1 MKSQLEHMYRND
13 PEALLLIDHYL
24 LRFKS
29 YSKEKQ
35 NRLRG
40 DQDAL
45 AVDFESFVSR
55 ILGD

>member
-1 MKSQLEHMYRND
+1 MKSQLQQMYRND

-29 YSKEKQ
+29 YTKEEQ
-35 NRLRG
+35 NRLKS